1 MMEKWV
7 PVFWIIGICLG
18 FFLVL
23 MILDFLK
30 MKRKK
35 PDHNIN

>member
-1 MMEKWV
+1 MEKWV